1 MSSPNTCEKLD
12 KLAVTNKEKRSK
24 RAETQ
29 CKYRERNL
37 EATREKARERMSR
50 LRASTKPLEA
60 LLERKQRRGRDAD
73 NREVLCKRTFVAEFG
88 EDAFFDYYLVHQ
100 RLLAVDHLP
109 GVSHQYRKDLANA
122 PEAHR
127 ADEEEGA
134 DEEGDA

>member
-1 MSSPNTCEKLD
+1 MSSPNTSEKLD

-29 CKYRERNL
+29 RKYRERNL

-50 LRASTKPLEA
+50 LRK
-60 LLERKQRRGRDAD
+60 RK
-73 NREVLCKRTFVAEFG
+73 FVAEFG

-100 RLLAVDHLP
+100 WLLAVDHLP

-127 ADEEEGA
+127 ADEE
-134 DEEGDA
+134 GDA